1 MRSRSSTVISVAKAL
16 VLYHSQEYG
25 NTKLMADAIAEGL
38 KESGCEV
45 TGFNTNDER
54 FDIATFPGFDVVAFG
69 SPDYF
74 SYIAGGLKTFMDDH
88 YIQSTVKKKG
98 GYTGKP
104 YALFYSHGGGGKVK
118 AVMKELFKRTGTQ
131 VGETVESAGKP
142 DQQILEKCRELGR
155 QLGKAAVPKR

>member
-1 MRSRSSTVISVAKAL
+1 MAKAL

-25 NTKLMADAIAEGL
+25 NTERMAEAVAEGV

-45 TGFNTNDER
+45 TRFNTNDYR
-54 FDIATFPGFDVVAFG
+54 FDITTFPEFDCVAFG

-74 SYIAGGLKTFMDDH
+74 SYIAGGLKIFLDDH
-88 YIQSTVKKKG
+88 YMQAVVKKEE

-118 AVMKELFKRTGTQ
+118 SVMTELFKRIGRQ
-131 VGETVESAGKP
+131 VGEPVGSYGKP
-142 DQQILEKCRELGR
+142 SEDVLRKCRELGK
-155 QLGKAAVPKR
+155 QLGRTAASKR